1 MVNIWWLSGGYLMA
15 NWGDLVAMWF
25 VHETMYSSSMFK
37 SGISHS
43 DLALR
48 QDLLCSSVENLY
60 TVGWER
66 IIKVLRPIG
75 DEWVLNN

>member
-1 MVNIWWLSGGYLMA
+1 MA

-48 QDLLCSSVENLY
+48 QDLLCSSVDNLQ
-60 TVGWER
+60 GGKDGAALR

>member
-1 MVNIWWLSGGYLMA
+1 MEKIWWLSGGYLMA

-48 QDLLCSSVENLY
+48 QDLLCSSVDNL
-60 TVGWER
+60 
-66 IIKVLRPIG
+66 
-75 DEWVLNN
+75 